1 MNRRDFFQK
10 TSLGFL
16 GAGLWQDNL
25 LTPAELDAWK
35 GKKPTNVI
43 FMVSDG
49 MSTGTLNMASLLRRR
64 MEGTQSHWLQLYEQ
78 GMVSRGLMDMASA
91 SSMITDSAAASSS
104 WGGGVRVKNGALNT
118 NADGS
123 PNKPIWQKFK
133 QAGKAVGC
141 VTTVPITHAT
151 PAGFC
156 VVNKTRGDQSEIAL
170 QYLDLRFDVMM
181 GGGTNFFSADLRK
194 DKQDVF
200 GQYAAKGYRVAK
212 NRSEMAALAHSLD
225 KPVLGVF
232 HEDGLP
238 FSLDRKS
245 SKELE
250 TATPT
255 LAEMTQKA
263 IGILSQNKKG
273 FALQIEGGK
282 VDWAAHSNDAGGI
295 LYDQLAFDD
304 AIRVVVDFA
313 RKDGNTLVVVTT
325 DHGNANP
332 GLFYGEKADANF
344 DKIQSFKQTNE
355 WILKGITKNTTLAQI
370 VERHEAAT
378 GIAITT
384 DEAKS
389 LYAYY
394 TEQEEG
400 GVYNAYKLPFRTLGK
415 IQTNYTSVGWAGVD
429 HSADFVE
436 LAMHGPGSEL
446 MKPFMKNTDMHNFLL
461 NVCQIN
467 DLVKG

>member
-16 GAGLWQDNL
+16 GASLLDNRI

-35 GKKPTNVI
+35 GKKPANVI

-64 MEGTQSHWLQLYEQ
+64 MEGRQSHWLQLYEQ
-78 GMVSRGLMDMASA
+78 GLVSRGLMDMAA
-91 SSMITDSAAASSS
+91 ANSMITDSAAASSS
-104 WGGGVRVKNGALNT
+104 WGGGVRVRNGSLNT

-123 PNKPIWQKFK
+123 QNKPIWQKFK

-156 VVNKTRGDQSEIAL
+156 VANKARGDQSEIAL

-181 GGGTNFFSADLRK
+181 GGGTNFFSADFRK

-212 NRSEMAALAHSLD
+212 NRNEMTALAHSLE

-250 TATPT
+250 NATPT

-263 IGILSQNKKG
+263 IDILSRNQKG
-273 FALQIEGGK
+273 FALQIESGK
-282 VDWAAHSNDAGGI
+282 VDWAAHSNDTGGI

-304 AIRVVVDFA
+304 TIKVVMDFA

-332 GLFYGEKADANF
+332 GLFYGEKADTNF
-344 DKIQSFKQTNE
+344 DKIHDFRQTNE
-355 WILKGITKNTTLAQI
+355 WILKGINKNSSLNQI
-370 VERHEAAT
+370 IERHEAAT
-378 GIAITT
+378 GIAITN
-384 DEAKS
+384 DDAKS
-389 LYAYY
+389 IHAHYI
-394 TEQEEG
+394 EQEEG
-400 GVYNAYKLPFRTLGK
+400 GVYNAYKLPFRALGK
-415 IQTNYTSVGWAGVD
+415 IQTSYTSVGWAGVD

-446 MKPFMKNTDMHNFLL
+446 MKPFIKNTDMHNFLL
-461 NVCQIN
+461 RVCQIN
-467 DLVKG
+467 DLAKD